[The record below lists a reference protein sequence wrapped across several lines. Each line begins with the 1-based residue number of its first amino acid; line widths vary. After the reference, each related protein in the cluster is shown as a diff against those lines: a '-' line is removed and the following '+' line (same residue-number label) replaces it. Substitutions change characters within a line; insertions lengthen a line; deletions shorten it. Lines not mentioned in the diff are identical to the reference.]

1 MAYKRVGSLVG
12 SELPFADTHV
22 RNVSGC
28 AFTSDS
34 ANLKDKYQVSF
45 KVYLNFC
52 RANER
57 GNTATLFRFHSG
69 LQQ

>member
-1 MAYKRVGSLVG
+1 MAYKSVGSLVG

-22 RNVSGC
+22 RDVSGC

-34 ANLKDKYQVSF
+34 SNSKDKYKVSF

-52 RANER
+52 RTNE
-57 GNTATLFRFHSG
+57 
-69 LQQ
+69 